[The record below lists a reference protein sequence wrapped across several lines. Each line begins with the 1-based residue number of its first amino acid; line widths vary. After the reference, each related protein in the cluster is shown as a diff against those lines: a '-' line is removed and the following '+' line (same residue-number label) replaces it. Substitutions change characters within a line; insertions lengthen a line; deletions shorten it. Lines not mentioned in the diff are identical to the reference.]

1 MGKLLSVI
9 NPVSANRRLLR
20 NAGVLLI
27 VEAKKEL
34 DGIEMVRISDSY
46 DK

>member
-9 NPVSANRRLLR
+9 NPVFATSRLLR

-34 DGIEMVRISDSY
+34 DGIEMVRISNPY
-46 DK
+46 HE